1 MSFFD
6 RGGQKRNALGILAE
20 DDPAFGY
27 FTHEGQ
33 AQMALTV
40 LAEKPE
46 FNLYGTNGLEMAV
59 TVLTT
64 NEPQVK
70 LVGGKHKLLWKA
82 P

>member
-1 MSFFD
+1 
-6 RGGQKRNALGILAE
+6 
-20 DDPAFGY
+20 
-27 FTHEGQ
+27 
-33 AQMALTV
+33 MALTV

-70 LVGGKHKLLWKA
+70 LFGGKHKLLWKA